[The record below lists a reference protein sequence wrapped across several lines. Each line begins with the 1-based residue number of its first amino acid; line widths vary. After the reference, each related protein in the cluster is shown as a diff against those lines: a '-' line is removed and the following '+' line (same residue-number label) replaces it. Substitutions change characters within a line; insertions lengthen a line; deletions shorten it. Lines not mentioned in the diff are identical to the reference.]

1 MTSEET
7 HGEKKRSSYKETG
20 FIGPHANDWGNYV
33 WYESVQ
39 KWKCNW
45 RKIEQTEQKTLTRR
59 YEKRKEKINNSKTD
73 EKALRSYRS

>member
-39 KWKCNW
+39 KRKCN
-45 RKIEQTEQKTLTRR
+45 
-59 YEKRKEKINNSKTD
+59 
-73 EKALRSYRS
+73 